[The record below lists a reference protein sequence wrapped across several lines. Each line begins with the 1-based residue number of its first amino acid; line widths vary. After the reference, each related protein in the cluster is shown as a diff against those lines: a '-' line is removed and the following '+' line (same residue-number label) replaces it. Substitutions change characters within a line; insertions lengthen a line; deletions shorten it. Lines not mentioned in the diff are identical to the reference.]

1 MAPSIRTVSIRSSRF
16 AKADPVTG
24 DSPLL
29 KLSPELIDHTLSF
42 LLPPGPRSQRAIL
55 SKLLLVH
62 PSITPIVRR
71 RLYRKLSLIVG
82 HPKDLDK
89 RLIGLL
95 DGVGAG
101 QHIRYL
107 RLRYP
112 DPDWNRLTMQLE
124 RGGGLGE
131 GPAGAILPTP
141 RLSKKETVAIVAH
154 AFEAIK
160 RPRHV
165 EVNLQVATRL
175 EGAAPEDDGE
185 LGGPEQL
192 EALENAMK
200 GWRGSLETFVFAF
213 ADVQQRLQILS
224 DVDPTS
230 SLPYR
235 SPFLRGLQS
244 WDTLTTLDLWR
255 VRLVLPFPDGNE
267 SGLSPPSFRLQTL
280 HLKEVEFGSS
290 LELLWLLGDPTSP
303 RSGNLSRLVVNDVSF
318 LTTPNSSAP
327 LLAIFLPEPS
337 FAQSLTFLNLELDH
351 LIGDPTPEGLLRPFV
366 NLKTLELGGPGVD
379 LPLLSS
385 IFPPSTSATSLKTAL
400 DNGSTTYPSQSL
412 AFLAL
417 TYLPHP
423 SLLSSLPAS
432 SLGSTALPDCLP
444 LHSFLPTLLK
454 LFNTPLSRS
463 RSISI
468 PRLRQLVFRTQWR
481 HPRHWSWTQLQ
492 HAFLPSWRFTSGI
505 EEEDDAWAA
514 LESGLRRI
522 SRARRKEALQ
532 SGEVETGP
540 ISLKRNGFGRDY
552 ADDASEGEG
561 GSGEDDE
568 EDTDF
573 DPHALFV
580 PSSGDEG
587 PVENNLIGLGTR
599 DADADADTDD
609 DSDF

>member
-1 MAPSIRTVSIRSSRF
+1 MAPS
-16 AKADPVTG
+16 

-29 KLSPELIDHTLSF
+29 RLSPELIDHTLSF

-95 DGVGAG
+95 DGAGAG

-107 RLRYP
+107 RLRNP

-124 RGGGLGE
+124 RGGGLDE

-141 RLSKKETVAIVAH
+141 RLSKKETMAIVAH

-160 RPRHV
+160 MPRHV

-175 EGAAPEDDGE
+175 EGAALEDDGE

-213 ADVQQRLQILS
+213 ADVQQRLQVLS
-224 DVDPTS
+224 DVDPIS

-255 VRLVLPFPDGNE
+255 VRLVLPYPDDNE
-267 SGLSPPSFRLQTL
+267 SGLTPPSFRLQTL
-280 HLKEVEFGSS
+280 RLREVEFGSS

-303 RSGNLSRLVVNDVSF
+303 RSENLSHLVVDDVSF
-318 LTTPNSSAP
+318 LTIPDSSAP
-327 LLAIFLPEPS
+327 LLAIFLPDPS
-337 FAQSLTFLNLELDH
+337 FAQSLTVLDLELDH
-351 LIGDPTPEGLLRPFV
+351 PIGDPTPEGLLRPFV

-385 IFPPSTSATSLKTAL
+385 VFPPSTSATSLKTAL

-412 AFLAL
+412 LSLTL
-417 TYLPHP
+417 TYVSHP
-423 SLLSSLPAS
+423 SVLSSLPAS
-432 SLGSTALPDCLP
+432 FLDSTASTALPDFLP

-454 LFNTPLSRS
+454 LFITPLSRS

-468 PRLRQLVFRTQWR
+468 PRLRHLAFHTQWR
-481 HPRHWSWTQLQ
+481 HPRQWSWTQRQ
-492 HAFLPSWRFTSGI
+492 HAFLPRWGLTRGETVQSL
-505 EEEDDAWAA
+505 EDEDDAWAA

-552 ADDASEGEG
+552 ADDASEGE
-561 GSGEDDE
+561 SACGEDDE

-580 PSSGDEG
+580 PSSSDEG
-587 PVENNLIGLGTR
+587 PDENNLIGLGTR
-599 DADADADTDD
+599 DADADADMDD